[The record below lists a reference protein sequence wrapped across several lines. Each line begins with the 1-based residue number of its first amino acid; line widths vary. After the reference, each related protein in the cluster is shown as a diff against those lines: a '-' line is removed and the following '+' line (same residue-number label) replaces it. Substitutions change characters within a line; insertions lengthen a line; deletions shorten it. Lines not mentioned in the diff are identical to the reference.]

1 MNGIRNPFSHP
12 PWSGTRTYEVMFD
25 ILETDIVCMQETK
38 IQKKDLKDEMVL
50 LKGWDSFFTFPKH
63 KKGSIIPPYHI
74 IFG

>member
-1 MNGIRNPFSHP
+1 
-12 PWSGTRTYEVMFD
+12 MFD